1 MSYCRSPIRSL
12 FVKSGTFGILAT
24 VSVRVARA
32 IRGSNVKQRN
42 LVISPQT
49 PATPVNTS
57 GTLKTP
63 VQTGSTGLTPR
74 KTETLWKCSAIWRP
88 TEVPHVKSM
97 WEKRLTQDGHTSAVA
112 RPSSYACAQP
122 DSCSCR
128 QLFRPCRRQK
138 LCGHSPLSEPLT
150 AKWQLH
156 RDSKP

>member
-1 MSYCRSPIRSL
+1 MRILQIRMAIVSNLRSLLMALLLSHVTARKFMKSSFLKEHQGYALSSRDFYSCVGSELECGLRCLRDERSPIRSL

-74 KTETLWKCSAIWRP
+74 KTETL
-88 TEVPHVKSM
+88 
-97 WEKRLTQDGHTSAVA
+97 
-112 RPSSYACAQP
+112 
-122 DSCSCR
+122 
-128 QLFRPCRRQK
+128 
-138 LCGHSPLSEPLT
+138 
-150 AKWQLH
+150 
-156 RDSKP
+156 